1 MNRDRR
7 MSLPLLFP
15 FRSFSRM
22 LMLLLKVLSLCVF
35 VCVLVM
41 ELEFSSDGDVG
52 YLLKIKYSSR

>member
-1 MNRDRR
+1 
-7 MSLPLLFP
+7 
-15 FRSFSRM
+15 M